1 MGLQQLVAQ
10 AADPDDGRHGF
21 EPPDVDKPAQ
31 FVGQMRAVAIAHDD
45 VADDQVEELSAQRA
59 DGFGAA
65 SHAGAPAISQR

>member
-45 VADDQVEELSAQRA
+45 VADDQVVELSAQRA

-65 SHAGAPAISQR
+65 PHAGDPAISQR